1 MRGKRAGSKKSNPE
15 KSSAGAEEEKQST
28 VKVTQRKVSGT
39 YRPKWLGEARDPP
52 KHGSKPIPVG
62 KPDCLKGVI
71 FVLTGL
77 NESLTREEMVDLI
90 TRYGGIE
97 RSAVSGKTNYLVAGF
112 EMEDGRPI
120 TSGSKYKKAVE
131 KHVKIINEDEL
142 LSMIR
147 SSNPEASAANEAEQ
161 LKSMKK
167 QEDKVVAK
175 EDSLMKNHISVDSDL
190 LTVKYAP
197 SCIKE
202 IIGNEAIIENVR
214 QWLTEWDDVFIH
226 SIGAQLND
234 M

>member
-1 MRGKRAGSKKSNPE
+1 M
-15 KSSAGAEEEKQST
+15 
-28 VKVTQRKVSGT
+28 
-39 YRPKWLGEARDPP
+39 
-52 KHGSKPIPVG
+52 
-62 KPDCLKGVI
+62 
-71 FVLTGL
+71 
-77 NESLTREEMVDLI
+77 
-90 TRYGGIE
+90 
-97 RSAVSGKTNYLVAGF
+97 
-112 EMEDGRPI
+112 
-120 TSGSKYKKAVE
+120 
-131 KHVKIINEDEL
+131 KIINEDEL

-167 QEDKVVAK
+167 QEDRAVAK